1 MEIRVSDRLLTRFKN
16 RANIVES
23 VAAVMLVRMSEA
35 VAISRII
42 VSVRTG
48 NLQSKIG
55 IIDWDPSIPEISG
68 GVIGVPYAVFVEFG
82 TRFMH
87 ERPFWRPP
95 VWEAFFRMLD
105 DFGKINRGEISY
117 A

>member
-1 MEIRVSDRLLTRFKN
+1 MTRFKN

-23 VAAVMLVRMSEA
+23 VATVMLFRMTEA

-55 IIDWDPSIPEISG
+55 IVDWDPSVPEISG
-68 GVIGVPYAVFVEFG
+68 GVIGVPYAMFVEFG
-82 TRFMH
+82 TRRMSA
-87 ERPFWRPP
+87 RPFWRPP
-95 VWEAFFRMLD
+95 VWSAFFRMLE
-105 DFGKINRGEISY
+105 DFGKINRGEMKY